1 MDRSD
6 SEPVGCVSIHRT
18 FARKGG
24 RILAAWRHM
33 AVAPSP
39 VNTDESQYVIKSQRL
54 GIIHSAICA
63 DFCYTGYTLLLSLVF
78 AYIYTLSRK
87 VYRFWGIE
95 RGFGGGKNG

>member
-39 VNTDESQYVIKSQRL
+39 VNTDESQ
-54 GIIHSAICA
+54 
-63 DFCYTGYTLLLSLVF
+63 
-78 AYIYTLSRK
+78 
-87 VYRFWGIE
+87 
-95 RGFGGGKNG
+95 